1 MIDKTARTLSVS
13 AQSRLLCISRSGL
26 YYRPSGEPEE
36 NLLILR
42 MLDEQYMKTPFFGT
56 RSIVTW
62 LAKKGY
68 SVNRKRARRLMDQ
81 MGWQTLYRAPRTT
94 VPRQGDHIY
103 PYLLKNMEV
112 CYSNQVWATDIT
124 YIPMKS
130 GFMYLCAV
138 IDLYS
143 RFVVGWGL
151 SNTMS
156 AEWCTG
162 IMEEA
167 IARYG
172 PPEIV
177 NTDQG
182 SQFTSA
188 EFTGL
193 LQTKGISISMDGKGR
208 AIDNIFIERLWRS
221 VKYEHVYLYV
231 YEDGLSLYQGLQWYF
246 DFYNHE
252 RSHQSLNDYTPEQF
266 YEYAESK
273 TELRERSLPGAA
285 SCQTTTF
292 AAAESLIGTIKKVV
306 ACQKAGKKHLKPR
319 SYLS

>member
-1 MIDKTARTLSVS
+1 MRERRAMIDKTHRSLSVS
-13 AQSRLLCISRSGL
+13 AQSRLLSISRSGL
-26 YYRPSGEPEE
+26 YYRPSTEREE

-42 MLDEQYMKTPFFGT
+42 LLDEQYMRTPFYGT
-56 RSIVTW
+56 RRVVSW
-62 LAKKGY
+62 LATKGY

-81 MGWQTLYRAPRTT
+81 MGWQTIYRAPRTT
-94 VPRQGDHIY
+94 VPRPGDHIY
-103 PYLLKNMEV
+103 PYLLKNLEV
-112 CYSNQVWATDIT
+112 RCCNQVWATDIT

-156 AEWCTG
+156 AEWCTS

-167 IARYG
+167 ITRHG
-172 PPEIV
+172 TPEVV

-193 LQTKGISISMDGKGR
+193 LHNKGIAISMDGKGR

-221 VKYEHVYLYV
+221 VKYEHVYLYI
-231 YEDGLSLYQGLQWYF
+231 YEDGVSLYQGLQRYF

-252 RSHQSLNDYTPEQF
+252 RGHQSLNDYTPEQF

-273 TELRERSLPGAA
+273 AEIGERALPGGCLL
-285 SCQTTTF
+285 SGNNICSSRHF
-292 AAAESLIGTIKKVV
+292 DGRH
-306 ACQKAGKKHLKPR
+306 QKNCCPPGG
-319 SYLS
+319 